1 MKLKSFF
8 LWSLMIIGAV
18 SCKYDDGELWNKVN
32 DLDDRLTNI
41 EGQLTQMNTNITSM
55 SSIVN
60 ALEGNVYVTSVTE
73 TENGYIIKFSDGKTA
88 SITNGTAGKDA
99 PVIGFDKDT
108 DGEYYWTQTIDNQ
121 QNWLT
126 DENGN
131 KIPVTG
137 NDAVTPQL
145 KVSTTGYWM
154 ISYDNGLTFA
164 EVLDENG
171 NPVKAV
177 GEDGQDGSDGA
188 SGTNGDSW
196 FSNVSVEN
204 DEVIFVLQDGTE
216 IRIPFE
222 KDEEIPDINYDEFN
236 IINNGDEI
244 KGAVEEITEED
255 NDGQPLTI
263 VQTVPSISELLP
275 STSSV
280 KYASI
285 PQLYSVKTD
294 IREKQIG
301 YKHAVSRAEKDYVTF
316 PANLPIMFFF
326 NDKILLPSIKDNFV
340 VTVDGIDVKGTITI
354 NASSTGNAI
363 ITFTPWKEFQINV
376 SITITVKKGM
386 KDKNG
391 NEMLEDVVLSYIT
404 NNPEVNSFDGNTN
417 FESGNDG
424 IYLIGDGSIMEGTI
438 GDMAPQEGN
447 HYAAI
452 SSGNCLV
459 SSDGYA
465 IGGTSSMMLLGPIEK
480 SIKNLS
486 FYYDFIS
493 AEFNEYVNSQFDDCV
508 IMTIYG
514 PYGSYSKMLTS
525 VNIIGKENMQ
535 FKNYPNMPD
544 TGDSYAGH
552 IGWTAANFDDIPN
565 VGTPAY
571 ISFTVT
577 DVGDGIFS
585 SIFTIDNIDY

>member
-196 FSNVSVEN
+196 FDDVQYNSATGTLTIIINGESFTIEVNPSLSADDNPLADNYFQTDGNIEAVYRAGNIPEAEEA
-204 DEVIFVLQDGTE
+204 DEEVI
-216 IRIPFE
+216 
-222 KDEEIPDINYDEFN
+222 
-236 IINNGDEI
+236 
-244 KGAVEEITEED
+244 
-255 NDGQPLTI
+255 
-263 VQTVPSISELLP
+263 TVPSNTSFIPGGSSYISFQTAEELDRIY
-275 STSSV
+275 V
-280 KYASI
+280 G
-285 PQLYSVKTD
+285 VD
-294 IREKQIG
+294 GEEG
-301 YKHAVSRAEKDYVTF
+301 YYEWDAESCLVPAESSRAVYSFSYQFTLLFQE
-316 PANLPIMFFF
+316 
-326 NDKILLPSIKDNFV
+326 ILITNIPLRFV
-340 VTVDGIDVKGTITI
+340 VHTITGRWYYFI
-354 NASSTGNAI
+354 CIIEYIPVGTGELQVSLAFSNAKDI
-363 ITFTPWKEFQINV
+363 DLWVKEP
-376 SITITVKKGM
+376 
-386 KDKNG
+386 NG
-391 NEMLEDVVLSYIT
+391 NLIYFGDRNPYIYKLQG
-404 NNPEVNSFDGNTN
+404 S
-417 FESGNDG
+417 ES
-424 IYLIGDGSIMEGTI
+424 SEG
-438 GDMAPQEGN
+438 
-447 HYAAI
+447 
-452 SSGNCLV
+452 
-459 SSDGYA
+459 
-465 IGGTSSMMLLGPIEK
+465 
-480 SIKNLS
+480 
-486 FYYDFIS
+486 
-493 AEFNEYVNSQFDDCV
+493 
-508 IMTIYG
+508 
-514 PYGSYSKMLTS
+514 
-525 VNIIGKENMQ
+525 NIIGLDLDSNAGCGIDNVNKENIYFPADCIQKGTYEVWVDMWSNCDPSIATDWTVRV
-535 FKNYPNMPD
+535 NYKGMMIVPDSNYGMGVNPASGTFPVDTPSNHSNIDNM
-544 TGDSYAGH
+544 
-552 IGWTAANFDDIPN
+552 
-565 VGTPAY
+565 VKVM
-571 ISFTVT
+571 SFTINEGIEVPVT
-577 DVGDGIFS
+577 RTGNSLNIEDNLTETARMKLFEMGYDVW
-585 SIFTIDNIDY
+585 

>member
-8 LWSLMIIGAV
+8 LWSLMIIGAI

-32 DLDDRLTNI
+32 DLDERLTNI
-41 EGQLTQMNTNITSM
+41 EGQLTQMNTNISSM

-60 ALEGNVYVTSVTE
+60 ALEANVYVTSVTE
-73 TENGYIIKFSDGKTA
+73 TENGYTITFSDGQTA
-88 SITNGTAGKDA
+88 SIANGTAGKDA
-99 PVIGFDKDT
+99 PVIGFNKDT
-108 DGEYYWTQTIDNQ
+108 DGKYYWTQTIDGQ
-121 QNWLT
+121 QDWLT

-154 ISYDNGLTFA
+154 ISYDHGLTFV

-177 GEDGQDGSDGA
+177 GEDGEDGNDGEPGA
-188 SGTNGDSW
+188 SGDSW

-204 DEVIFVLQDGTE
+204 GEVIFVLKDGTE

-222 KDEEIPDINYDEFN
+222 GDEEVPSINYDEFN
-236 IINNGDEI
+236 IINSGDEV

-263 VQTVPSISELLP
+263 VQTVPSISELMP
-275 STSSV
+275 ATASV
-280 KYASI
+280 KYASL
-285 PQLYSVKTD
+285 PLLYSERTN
-294 IREKQIG
+294 IREQQMG
-301 YKHAVSRAEKDYVTF
+301 YTHSISRAGESNVTF

-326 NDKILLPSIKDNFV
+326 DDKILLPSIKDNFV
-340 VTVDGIDVKGTITI
+340 VTVDGVDVKGTITI

-363 ITFTPWKEFQINV
+363 ITFTPWEEFQINV

-386 KDKNG
+386 MDKNG
-391 NEMLEDVVLSYIT
+391 NEMLQDVVLSYIT
-404 NNPEVNSFDGNTN
+404 NNPEVSSFDGNTN
-417 FESGNDG
+417 FENGNDG
-424 IYLIGDGSIMEGTI
+424 VYLIGDGSIMEGSV
-438 GDMAPQEGN
+438 GDMVPQEGS

-452 SSGNCLV
+452 SSGGYLV
-459 SSDGYA
+459 SADGYA
-465 IGGTSSMMLLGPIEK
+465 IGGTSSMMILGPIEK
-480 SIKNLS
+480 NIKNLS
-486 FYYDFIS
+486 FHYDFIS
-493 AEFNEYVNSQFDDCV
+493 AEFNEWVGSEFDDCV
-508 IMTIYG
+508 VMTIYG
-514 PYGSYSKMLTS
+514 PYGSYSTMLTS
-525 VNIIGKENMQ
+525 VNIIGQDNTQ
-535 FKNYPNMPD
+535 FNDYPNMPD
-544 TGDSYAGH
+544 EGDLYAGH
-552 IGWTAANFDDIPN
+552 IGWTAASINDIPY

-577 DVGDGIFS
+577 DVGDAIYS
-585 SIFTIDNIDY
+585 SIFTIDNIKY

>member
-8 LWSLMIIGAV
+8 LWSLMIIGAI

-32 DLDDRLTNI
+32 DLDERLTNI
-41 EGQLTQMNTNITSM
+41 EGQLTQMNTNISSM

-60 ALEGNVYVTSVTE
+60 ALEANVYVTSVTE
-73 TENGYIIKFSDGKTA
+73 TENGYTITFSDGQTA
-88 SITNGTAGKDA
+88 SIANGTAGKDA
-99 PVIGFDKDT
+99 PVIGFNKDT
-108 DGEYYWTQTIDNQ
+108 DGKYYWTQTIDGQ
-121 QNWLT
+121 QDWLT

-154 ISYDNGLTFA
+154 ISYDHGLTFV

-177 GEDGQDGSDGA
+177 GEPGA
-188 SGTNGDSW
+188 SGDSW

-204 DEVIFVLQDGTE
+204 GEVIFVLKDGTE

-222 KDEEIPDINYDEFN
+222 GEEEIPSINYDEFN
-236 IINNGDEI
+236 IVNNGDEV
-244 KGAVEEITEED
+244 KGAVEEITEEG

-263 VQTVPSISELLP
+263 VQTVPSISELMP
-275 STSSV
+275 ATASV

-285 PQLYSVKTD
+285 PLLYSERTNT
-294 IREKQIG
+294 REQQMG
-301 YKHAVSRAEKDYVTF
+301 YTHSISRAGESTVTF

-326 NDKILLPSIKDNFV
+326 DDKILLPSIKDNFV
-340 VTVDGIDVKGTITI
+340 VTVDGVDVKGTITI

-363 ITFTPWKEFQINV
+363 ITFTPWEEFQINV

-386 KDKNG
+386 MDKNG
-391 NEMLEDVVLSYIT
+391 NEMLQDVVLSYIT
-404 NNPEVNSFDGNTN
+404 NNPEVSSFDGNTN
-417 FESGNDG
+417 FENGNDG
-424 IYLIGDGSIMEGTI
+424 IYLIGDGSIMEGSV
-438 GDMAPQEGN
+438 GDMVPQEGS

-459 SSDGYA
+459 SADGYA
-465 IGGTSSMMLLGPIEK
+465 IGGTSSMMILGPIEK
-480 SIKNLS
+480 NIKNLS
-486 FYYDFIS
+486 FHYDFIS
-493 AEFNEYVNSQFDDCV
+493 AEFNEWVGSVFDDCV
-508 IMTIYG
+508 VMTIYG
-514 PYGSYSKMLTS
+514 PYGSYSIMLTS
-525 VNIIGKENMQ
+525 VNIIGQDNTQ
-535 FKNYPNMPD
+535 FNDYPNMPD
-544 TGDSYAGH
+544 EGDPYAGH
-552 IGWTAANFDDIPN
+552 IGWTAANINDIPY

-577 DVGDGIFS
+577 DVGDTIYS
-585 SIFTIDNIDY
+585 SIFTIDNINY

>member
-196 FSNVSVEN
+196 FDDVQYNSATSTLTIIINGESFTIEVNPSLSADDNPLADNYFQTDGNIEAVYHAGNIPEAEEA
-204 DEVIFVLQDGTE
+204 DEEVI
-216 IRIPFE
+216 
-222 KDEEIPDINYDEFN
+222 
-236 IINNGDEI
+236 
-244 KGAVEEITEED
+244 
-255 NDGQPLTI
+255 
-263 VQTVPSISELLP
+263 TVPSNTSFIPGGSSYISFQTAEELDRIY
-275 STSSV
+275 V
-280 KYASI
+280 G
-285 PQLYSVKTD
+285 V
-294 IREKQIG
+294 EGEEG
-301 YKHAVSRAEKDYVTF
+301 YYEWDAESCLVPAESSRAVYSFSYQFTLLFQE
-316 PANLPIMFFF
+316 
-326 NDKILLPSIKDNFV
+326 ILITNIPLRFV
-340 VTVDGIDVKGTITI
+340 VHT
-354 NASSTGNAI
+354 STGRWYYFICIIEYIPVGTGELQVSLAFSNAKDI
-363 ITFTPWKEFQINV
+363 DLWVKEP
-376 SITITVKKGM
+376 
-386 KDKNG
+386 NG
-391 NEMLEDVVLSYIT
+391 NLIYFGDRNPYIYKLQG
-404 NNPEVNSFDGNTN
+404 S
-417 FESGNDG
+417 ES
-424 IYLIGDGSIMEGTI
+424 SEG
-438 GDMAPQEGN
+438 
-447 HYAAI
+447 
-452 SSGNCLV
+452 
-459 SSDGYA
+459 
-465 IGGTSSMMLLGPIEK
+465 
-480 SIKNLS
+480 
-486 FYYDFIS
+486 
-493 AEFNEYVNSQFDDCV
+493 
-508 IMTIYG
+508 
-514 PYGSYSKMLTS
+514 
-525 VNIIGKENMQ
+525 NIIGLDLDSNAGCGIDNVNKENIYFPADCIQKGTYEVWVDMWSNCDPSIATDWTVRV
-535 FKNYPNMPD
+535 NYKGMMIVPDSNYGMGVNPASGTFPVDTPSNHSNIDNM
-544 TGDSYAGH
+544 
-552 IGWTAANFDDIPN
+552 
-565 VGTPAY
+565 VKVM
-571 ISFTVT
+571 SFTINEGIEVPVT
-577 DVGDGIFS
+577 RTGNSLNIEDNLTETARMKLFEMGYDVW
-585 SIFTIDNIDY
+585 